1 MMVSLK
7 LSLSRAT
14 SQSSMLKDDWE
25 ELDRPPSSTS
35 TAPRS
40 VVSSSNS
47 SLLSTGTGADAEDL
61 TINVRN
67 MLENGK
73 GKQRS
78 IDDLRLLAVSTNM
91 TELSYSISDIQTRI
105 FEIQELRHQSQ
116 SSDHPQTSSTN
127 IIDQALMN
135 LDERLEAV
143 NRGMKS
149 VADALEPLSS
159 QTPKQPL
166 DEEDEGSLLLRKHS
180 ALMSDWEAIQ
190 DESDVLREELKEDK
204 WLTVFRTVSEQADG
218 MMTSLEK
225 AVQRCQDFIWR
236 VHRRAPL
243 EDTNLYHSPPSSS
256 RDAVSGPP
264 TYEIFC
270 GLQESFEA
278 KKKHYM
284 PATSKVLSI
293 IDKGVQDRV
302 TKNGECLRRH
312 AESIQRWRNLW
323 ERIQRTDVEME
334 TVCKILLMRENEA
347 SESGSVASGN
357 TSKSSSAQRSK
368 YLATPP
374 SSEGSRRLG
383 NPIDSITNSMSP
395 FRKLARRIGKVGGR
409 STPTAKQVTKTPS
422 SEPVPGVRHRGSMFP
437 LRGVTNLTPD
447 RPMHKHSQSY
457 TPESPT
463 MRRAV
468 DPDETVKGRRPMWNS
483 STKVEPE
490 TSIRLVRPTLSR
502 RTSAANMRTSTS
514 GGPPVPPLPPRSQ
527 SRSSFASSR
536 PWSPITASG
545 ASTTR
550 SSVSRPP
557 SRSQSP
563 FGFSTSPRA
572 RPKTPSHIPTP
583 VFWKGTSSSSET
595 SYEDRSPPESS
606 IMQRLSPSQS
616 DFSTSGISYSRAK
629 TPLGSSPYGRPPSR
643 SMIPVPKFQIS
654 SASRPSSAMSD
665 YERSETSMSFRS
677 SAYRAQTPESTL
689 RGRVKQLPYYHD
701 TPPPSAAGRR
711 SSRMPPSSFRDASA
725 TPSQPRT
732 PSSRPG
738 SRTGMVT
745 PGMDIRAMH
754 TYVPVNSRDPLDAEV
769 AVVANGIS
777 HGLLIERV
785 DPPLRV
791 IPKEN
796 EEVKAQYAFSNHL
809 ARKVVAC
816 RLLTMSRSGV
826 KSKKVMCRVGGG
838 WQELQLYL
846 LTRQAGV

>member
-1 MMVSLK
+1 MLSLK
-7 LSLSRAT
+7 LSLTRAT

-25 ELDRPPSSTS
+25 ELDRPPSVASV
-35 TAPRS
+35 APKS
-40 VVSSSNS
+40 AASSSGS
-47 SLLSTGTGADAEDL
+47 SLLSAGAEDL
-61 TINVRN
+61 TINVRKT
-67 MLENGK
+67 LENG
-73 GKQRS
+73 RRCS
-78 IDDLRLLAVSTNM
+78 IDDLRLLAISTNM

-116 SSDHPQTSSTN
+116 SSQNTQTSSTN

-159 QTPKQPL
+159 QTPKQPT
-166 DEEDEGSLLLRKHS
+166 DEEDERALLLRKHA
-180 ALMSDWEAIQ
+180 ALTSDWEAVQ

-236 VHRRAPL
+236 VHKRVPS
-243 EDTNLYHSPPSSS
+243 EDTNGLYQSSSSSS
-256 RDAVSGPP
+256 RDSANAPL
-264 TYEIFC
+264 TYETFC

-312 AESIQRWRNLW
+312 AESTQRWRNLW
-323 ERIQRTDVEME
+323 ERIQRTDVDME
-334 TVCKILLMRENEA
+334 AVRKILLMRENEA
-347 SESGSVASGN
+347 SENGSVVSGYPSN
-357 TSKSSSAQRSK
+357 SSGLTRNGH
-368 YLATPP
+368 LATPP
-374 SSEGSRRLG
+374 SSEGSRRIG
-383 NPIDSITNSMSP
+383 NPIDSLSSSISP
-395 FRKLARRIGKVGGR
+395 FRKLARRIGNKVGGR
-409 STPTAKQVTKTPS
+409 STPTAKPIAKAPS
-422 SEPVPGVRHRGSMFP
+422 SEPVPLRHRGSIFP

-447 RPMHKHSQSY
+447 RPTHKHSQSM
-457 TPESPT
+457 TPESPSI
-463 MRRAV
+463 RRAA
-468 DPDETVKGRRPMWNS
+468 DPDETIKGRKPMWNS
-483 STKVEPE
+483 STKVEDEPF
-490 TSIRLVRPTLSR
+490 RAPRPPPTLSR
-502 RTSAANMRTSTS
+502 RSSAANMRLSS
-514 GGPPVPPLPPRSQ
+514 SPAPPLPPLPPRSQ

-536 PWSPITASG
+536 PWSPITASA

-550 SSVSRPP
+550 SSISRPP
-557 SRSQSP
+557 SRAQSP
-563 FGFSTSPRA
+563 FGFGTSPRA

-583 VFWKGTSSSSET
+583 VFWKGTPTSSEA
-595 SYEDRSPPESS
+595 SYDDRSPPESS
-606 IMQRLSPSQS
+606 IMQRISPSRS
-616 DFSTSGISYSRAK
+616 DFSSGGISSYSRAK
-629 TPLGSSPYGRPPSR
+629 TPLGGQIIYARPPSR

-665 YERSETSMSFRS
+665 YDRPETSMSFRS
-677 SAYRAQTPESTL
+677 SAHRAQTPESTL

-701 TPPPSAAGRR
+701 TPPPSASGRR
-711 SSRMPPSSFRDASA
+711 SSRMPPSSFRDASVA
-725 TPSQPRT
+725 

-738 SRTGMVT
+738 SRLGAAT
-745 PGMDIRAMH
+745 PGADVPAMH
-754 TYVPVNSRDPLDAEV
+754 TYVPANSRDPLDAEV
-769 AVVANGIS
+769 AAVANAIP

-846 LTRQAGV
+846 LNRQAGM